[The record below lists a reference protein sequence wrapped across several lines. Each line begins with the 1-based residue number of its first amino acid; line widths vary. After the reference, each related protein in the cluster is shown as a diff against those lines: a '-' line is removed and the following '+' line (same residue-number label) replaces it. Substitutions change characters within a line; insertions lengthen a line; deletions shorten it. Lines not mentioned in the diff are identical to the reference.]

1 MKVSVVMPVYNGAQY
16 LQEAIDSILN
26 QTFKDFELIII
37 DDGSSDD
44 SLKIIQMN
52 ADKDKRIIFITN
64 EQNSG
69 ICVTLNKGLDI
80 ARGKYI
86 VRMDCDDISELN
98 RIEKQVC
105 FMDEHPEI
113 GVLGSKIRVF
123 GENVNPYIFD
133 FDEDWKLCIADM
145 IFATCMA
152 HPAVIVRSEIIQ
164 KHKLRYDDRFRGMED
179 YYMWWQ
185 ISKYAKISNIQ
196 EALLNY
202 RKHSNQVTRKKN
214 NDKFLNMT
222 TIFLNERLND
232 LRVSLD
238 EKQKQLLLKY
248 IYGNFQFNDAEIYVF
263 IKICKRI
270 LLNLKGSRPEL
281 VSSAKL
287 VVGKAISQ
295 IVICSKKLSYPEK
308 FYYRKAF
315 VMGCMPFIWFLKSRI
330 HQIIGR

>member
-16 LQEAIDSILN
+16 LQEAIDSILD

-52 ADKDKRIIFITN
+52 ADKDKRIIFIRN

-69 ICVTLNKGLDI
+69 ICVTLNKGLDF
-80 ARGKYI
+80 ASGEYI
-86 VRMDCDDISELN
+86 LRMDCDDISELN
-98 RIEKQVC
+98 RIEKQVS
-105 FMDEHPEI
+105 FMDRHPEI
-113 GVLGSKIRVF
+113 GVLGSKIQIF
-123 GENVNPYIFD
+123 GESVNSYIFD

-152 HPAVIVRSEIIQ
+152 HPAVIMRNEIIQ
-164 KHKLRYDDRFRGMED
+164 KYKLRYDDKFRGMED

-196 EALLNY
+196 EPLLNY
-202 RKHSNQVTRKKN
+202 RKHSKQVTQKKID
-214 NDKFLNMT
+214 DKYLNMT
-222 TIFLNERLND
+222 TLFLNERLND
-232 LRVSLD
+232 LRIFLD
-238 EKQKQLLLKY
+238 EKQKQLILRY
-248 IYGNFQFNDAEIYVF
+248 ICGDFQFNDAEIYAF
-263 IKICKRI
+263 MLISKKI
-270 LLNLKGSRPEL
+270 LLDLKESRPEL

-295 IVICSKKLSYPEK
+295 IVLCSKKLSYPEK